1 MKHVYIGWDSRAA
14 IAYEVAANTVDRNA
28 SEPVRLHAL
37 KLDALR
43 EDGIL
48 TRPVERRGAQLW
60 CPISDAPMS
69 TEFAISRFAVPLLQT
84 EGWALFVDCD
94 VICYGDVAELFAL
107 ADPRYAVM
115 VVKHRQP
122 PAAEGTRKMDG
133 QMQVN
138 YARKNWSSV
147 VLWNCAHP
155 SNRKLTKE
163 VLNSWPGR
171 DLHAFRWLRDS
182 EIGSIPRP
190 WNHLVDVD
198 SKMKGYPQLAHLT
211 LGGPWFKG
219 WKDGQG
225 SYDAEWNREAQTLV
239 VNA

>member
-1 MKHVYIGWDSRAA
+1 MKTVFIGWDSRAA
-14 IAYEVAANTVDRNA
+14 IAYEVAAATIDRNA
-28 SEPVRLHAL
+28 SEPVRIRAL
-37 KLDALR
+37 KLKVLR
-43 EDGIL
+43 DDGIL
-48 TRPVERRGAQLW
+48 TRPVERRGVQLW
-60 CPISDAPMS
+60 CPISEAPMS
-69 TEFAISRFAVPLLQT
+69 TEFAISRFAVPLLQS

-94 VICYGDVAELFAL
+94 VIVYSDVAELFAL
-107 ADPRYAVM
+107 ADPRRAVM

-155 SNRKLTKE
+155 SNRRLTKE

-171 DLHAFRWLRDS
+171 DLHAFRWLRDD
-182 EIGSIPRP
+182 EIGSLPRT

-198 SKMKGYPQLAHLT
+198 PKRRERPAIAHLT

-219 WKDGQG
+219 WIDGRG